1 MYCYFVFFVFFSYFS
16 WSFFLS
22 LLYIVGKR
30 EFFLTMYLLWGCPFV
45 FLYCICILE
54 LPLEA
59 WKVKIHL
66 VLHSGKLF
74 FPHLFICIMF
84 MFLLG
89 FLRFILFYISY
100 ICEHF
105 DNWIFYPSH
114 LFSSL
119 PIWVICSLY
128 YIFCIYV
135 HLSNFFYPSICL
147 SFLFIIIFKY
157 VLTCVTIRILF
168 QVFYIC
174 VISILN
180 FLQFYLCYSC
190 CLIFQFVLKFL

>member
-1 MYCYFVFFVFFSYFS
+1 MFFLCSSLIFLGA
-16 WSFFLS
+16 SFFLYCILLVRESFS
-22 LLYIVGKR
+22 LLCIYYGVVR
-30 EFFLTMYLLWGCPFV
+30 LF